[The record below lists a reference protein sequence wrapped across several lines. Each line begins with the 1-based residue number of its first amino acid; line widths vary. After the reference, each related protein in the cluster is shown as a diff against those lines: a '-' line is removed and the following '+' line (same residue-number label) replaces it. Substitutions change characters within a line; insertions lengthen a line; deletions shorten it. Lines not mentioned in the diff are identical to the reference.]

1 MPALAGDEVKVKVFV
16 PVPEVA
22 VTVSNPATPTLRFKV
37 ADVAVREIGFATF
50 IVFEVD
56 SESVVET
63 LSVLVELEGVAVAF
77 LY

>member
-1 MPALAGDEVKVKVFV
+1 MKVLV

-37 ADVAVREIGFATF
+37 AEVAVREIGLATF
-50 IVFEVD
+50 IVFEVV
-56 SESVVET
+56 SERVVET
-63 LSVLVELEGVAVAF
+63 PSVLVELVGVAVAL